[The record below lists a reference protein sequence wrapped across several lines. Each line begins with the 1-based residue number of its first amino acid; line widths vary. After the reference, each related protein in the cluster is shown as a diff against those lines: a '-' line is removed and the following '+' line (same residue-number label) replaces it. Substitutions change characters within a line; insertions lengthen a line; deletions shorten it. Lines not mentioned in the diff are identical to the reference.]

1 MGNGKGSSS
10 SKRVRILSS
19 RKTKKGHVDVEQTL
33 GPKGVRD
40 FRAKA
45 YVDLQLK
52 VAGEFCS
59 FPCSSEES
67 TEMNSIAMSDE
78 QCASYDAVQ
87 DIPEDDDGYVT
98 DHEPM
103 DINDVLDGTAQLD
116 LSHAG
121 GKFQHIMEE
130 ELHQQNWCLYSHI
143 KFDPY

>member
-19 RKTKKGHVDVEQTL
+19 RNSKKGRIDVQQTL

-40 FRAKA
+40 FRARA
-45 YVDLQLK
+45 YADLQSK

-67 TEMNSIAMSDE
+67 SEIKSVAMNDE
-78 QCASYDAVQ
+78 QRVTYDAAR
-87 DIPEDDDGYVT
+87 DIPEDDDGSYVAE
-98 DHEPM
+98 HEPM
-103 DINDVLDGTAQLD
+103 DINNVLDDTAQLD

-121 GKFQHIMEE
+121 GEFQHIMEE
-130 ELHQQNWCLYSHI
+130 ELHQQNR
-143 KFDPY
+143 